1 MAKKIEPTHLTLRM
15 WLHARQIGDM
25 LKMCLEL
32 AFMRY
37 HITTEQYDVLATIR
51 FSGGRVC
58 MTDIAGWLRRS
69 PNSVSMLVDR
79 MVRAHLVN
87 RTRDKVDRRVVYV
100 ALTSKG
106 ESILE
111 LTNPVCWQII
121 TEISS
126 PLSYEDR
133 LTLLGLLETLD
144 RKASEYLNPGED
156 LEALSKKRDKA
167 YAELM
172 KVVPAYVRVS
182 DSKTRRQGRKKVTT
196 RR

>member
-25 LKMCLEL
+25 LKMCLES

-37 HITTEQYDVLATIR
+37 HITTEQYDVLATIK
-51 FSGGRVC
+51 FSDGRVC
-58 MTDIAGWLRRS
+58 ITDIAGWLRRS

-79 MVRAHLVN
+79 MVKAHLVN
-87 RTRDKVDRRVVYV
+87 RIRDKVDRRVVYV

-106 ESILE
+106 ENILE
-111 LTNPVCWQII
+111 LTNPVCWQTIA
-121 TEISS
+121 EVSS

-144 RKASEYLNPGED
+144 RKASEYLNPGGD
-156 LEALSKKRDKA
+156 LEALSKRRDKA
-167 YAELM
+167 YAGFM
-172 KVVPAYVRVS
+172 KVVPAYVRGS
-182 DSKTRRQGRKKVTT
+182 DSKIKRQGGKKVTT

>member
-32 AFMRY
+32 VFMRY
-37 HITTEQYDVLATIR
+37 HITTEQYDVLATIK
-51 FSGGRVC
+51 FSSGRVC

-79 MVRAHLVN
+79 MVKAHLVN

-100 ALTSKG
+100 SLTSKG
-106 ESILE
+106 ENILE
-111 LTNPVCWQII
+111 LTNPVCWQ
-121 TEISS
+121 TVMEISS

-144 RKASEYLNPGED
+144 RKASEYLNPGQD

-167 YAELM
+167 YARLM
-172 KVVPAYVRVS
+172 KVVPAYVRGS
-182 DSKTRRQGRKKVTT
+182 DSKIKRQGGKKVTT
-196 RR
+196 IR